1 MFAAGSGE
9 QQFWGSIGCEM
20 GLKLVIEVNW
30 RREACARVRPGI
42 QIGWRRMRARAR
54 TRTSARVRT
63 VNDFIIF
70 RQMHISGAQGS

>member
-42 QIGWRRMRARAR
+42 QIGWRRMRARPYAYTGAR
-54 TRTSARVRT
+54 A
-63 VNDFIIF
+63 
-70 RQMHISGAQGS
+70 HGK